1 MACKHGGKLN
11 PYLHPAKLISYNQTD
26 RTAQISI
33 KGLTDGEPDGLT
45 AMLAYPIGDDDL
57 DTERELNPGADVWV
71 FFEAGDMASP
81 VIAFY
86 RSHGEGRAVT
96 DVRRIRQKNIELL
109 ARSTVTIDAK
119 NLVDIRADRI
129 RLEASNI
136 EFIGDIAHTG
146 NQSTRGTVTASVDV
160 KAGSV
165 SLNKHT
171 HGGVVGGNSNTRK
184 PN

>member
-1 MACKHGGKLN
+1 MACKYGGKVN
-11 PYLHPAKLISYNQTD
+11 PYLYPAKLISYNQTE

-33 KGLTDGEPDGLT
+33 DGLTDGEPDGLT

-71 FFEAGDMASP
+71 FFEAGDMSAP
-81 VIAFY
+81 VVAFY
-86 RSHGEGRAVT
+86 RRHGEGKAVV

-109 ARSTVTIDAK
+109 ARSTITLDAK
-119 NLVDIRADRI
+119 NLVDVKAKKILLTADDI
-129 RLEASNI
+129 EINGNI
-136 EFIGDIAHTG
+136 SHTG
-146 NQSTRGTVTASVDV
+146 NQTTQGTVTASVDV

-165 SLNKHT
+165 SLTKHK
-171 HGGVVGGNSNTRK
+171 HGNVKNGTGRTSQ